1 MSYKKKI
8 EKAEVRKDNTLS
20 LIRFFIS
27 IRKEKA
33 FLEEMALKGW
43 FFSDL
48 KLGVKYIF
56 TKGEPKKM
64 IYEVDRF
71 NLPKNPTI
79 KDIMARKNFIE
90 TAYEMGWEVITH
102 DETLIYYFGKEYK
115 EGEINELYNDF
126 ESREIRANK
135 FYDYFI
141 SQTKNYNTFI
151 IIFLLAGI
159 VFDFSSKVF
168 SKNLVNT
175 SMFYSIFVIGFILSN
190 CYVLNIAQKTKKEL
204 LMTTEEWENLN
215 LQNKNIK
222 KEEVSYSSIK
232 KIISFLEEES
242 ENGWQL
248 ENVIDNKYFFKKD
261 NSIKYSYNIDT
272 QELLKKR
279 INKTEKE
286 ALSDTKDFF
295 SENNEWQV
303 KSLEYAKN
311 NGWSF
316 ACALSNIA
324 IIYRS
329 KSSDKKR
336 PINDSKGNI
345 IYINFDKALISLMI
359 TSISLVFLL
368 TIIMLI
374 IEIFF

>member
-1 MSYKKKI
+1 
-8 EKAEVRKDNTLS
+8 
-20 LIRFFIS
+20 
-27 IRKEKA
+27 
-33 FLEEMALKGW
+33 
-43 FFSDL
+43 
-48 KLGVKYIF
+48 
-56 TKGEPKKM
+56 
-64 IYEVDRF
+64 
-71 NLPKNPTI
+71 
-79 KDIMARKNFIE
+79 
-90 TAYEMGWEVITH
+90 
-102 DETLIYYFGKEYK
+102 
-115 EGEINELYNDF
+115 
-126 ESREIRANK
+126 
-135 FYDYFI
+135 
-141 SQTKNYNTFI
+141 
-151 IIFLLAGI
+151 
-159 VFDFSSKVF
+159 
-168 SKNLVNT
+168 
-175 SMFYSIFVIGFILSN
+175 MFYSIFVIGFILSN
-190 CYVLNIAQKTKKEL
+190 CYILNIAQKTKKEL
-204 LMTTEEWENLN
+204 LMTTEEWGNLN
-215 LQNKNIK
+215 LQNKDIK

-248 ENVIDNKYFFKKD
+248 KNVIDNKYFFKKD

-316 ACALSNIA
+316 TCALSNIA

-329 KSSDKKR
+329 KSSDKEK

-345 IYINFDKALISLMI
+345 IYINFDKALIALMI
-359 TSISLVFLL
+359 TSISFVFLL
-368 TIIMLI
+368 TIITLI

>member
-56 TKGEPKKM
+56 KKGEPKKM

-90 TAYEMGWEVITH
+90 TAYEMGWKVITH

-141 SQTKNYNTFI
+141 DKTKGSNTFI

-159 VFDFSSKVF
+159 VFNFSSKVF
-168 SKNLVNT
+168 SKNLVNF

-248 ENVIDNKYFFKKD
+248 ENVIDNKHFFKKD
-261 NSIKYSYNIDT
+261 TSIKYSYNIDT

-316 ACALSNIA
+316 TCALSNVA

-329 KSSDKKR
+329 KSSDKEK

-345 IYINFDKALISLMI
+345 IYINFDKALIALMI
-359 TSISLVFLL
+359 TSISFVFLL
-368 TIIMLI
+368 TIITLI

>member
-56 TKGEPKKM
+56 KKGEPKKM

-90 TAYEMGWEVITH
+90 TAYEMGWKVITH

-141 SQTKNYNTFI
+141 DKTKGSNTFI

-159 VFDFSSKVF
+159 VFNFSSKVF
-168 SKNLVNT
+168 SKNLVNF

-190 CYVLNIAQKTKKEL
+190 CYVLNIAQKTKREL

-316 ACALSNIA
+316 TCALSNIA

-329 KSSDKKR
+329 KASDKEK

-345 IYINFDKALISLMI
+345 IYINFDKALIALMI
-359 TSISLVFLL
+359 TSISFVFLL
-368 TIIMLI
+368 TIITLI

>member
-56 TKGEPKKM
+56 KKGEPKKM

-261 NSIKYSYNIDT
+261 TSIKYSYNIDT

-316 ACALSNIA
+316 TCALSNVA

-329 KSSDKKR
+329 KSSDKEK

-345 IYINFDKALISLMI
+345 IYINFDKALIALMI
-359 TSISLVFLL
+359 TSISFVFLL
-368 TIIMLI
+368 TIITLI

>member
-56 TKGEPKKM
+56 KKGEPKKM

-316 ACALSNIA
+316 TCALSNIA

-329 KSSDKKR
+329 KASDKEK

>member
-8 EKAEVRKDNTLS
+8 EKAEERKDNTLS

-90 TAYEMGWEVITH
+90 TAYEMGWKVITH

-168 SKNLVNT
+168 SKNLVNF

-316 ACALSNIA
+316 TCALSNVA

-329 KSSDKKR
+329 KSSDKEK

-345 IYINFDKALISLMI
+345 IYINFDKALIALMI
-359 TSISLVFLL
+359 TSISFVFLL
-368 TIIMLI
+368 TIITLI

>member
-56 TKGEPKKM
+56 KKGEPKKM

-90 TAYEMGWEVITH
+90 TAYEMGWKVITH

-141 SQTKNYNTFI
+141 DKTKGSNTFI

-159 VFDFSSKVF
+159 VFNFSSKVF
-168 SKNLVNT
+168 SKNLVNF

-261 NSIKYSYNIDT
+261 TSIKYSYNIDT

-316 ACALSNIA
+316 TCALSNVA

-329 KSSDKKR
+329 KSSDKEK

-345 IYINFDKALISLMI
+345 IYINFDKALIALMI
-359 TSISLVFLL
+359 TSISFVFLL
-368 TIIMLI
+368 TIITLI